1 LVEEEEGA
9 EGSILPMAAMALVVG
24 DGRNG
29 RATAEA
35 ILFTRESTEVRERG
49 D

>member
-9 EGSILPMAAMALVVG
+9 EGSISPMVATAVVAG

-35 ILFTRESTEVRERG
+35 IQIAKESTGVRERG